1 MAKLTLH
8 GAALKCSMGTT
19 QSALSV
25 SPHRRVVGVNQAVA
39 TIQDYSPGTN
49 IKPFGLCTSL
59 ANPAVATAR
68 SPQPCVPLV
77 TEPWTPGSPSVA
89 FANERALTSDSTC
102 SCKWGGTIAIAEPG
116 QQSMEAKP
124 K

>member
-25 SPHRRVVGVNQAVA
+25 SPHRRVVGVNQ
-39 TIQDYSPGTN
+39 
-49 IKPFGLCTSL
+49 
-59 ANPAVATAR
+59 AVATAR